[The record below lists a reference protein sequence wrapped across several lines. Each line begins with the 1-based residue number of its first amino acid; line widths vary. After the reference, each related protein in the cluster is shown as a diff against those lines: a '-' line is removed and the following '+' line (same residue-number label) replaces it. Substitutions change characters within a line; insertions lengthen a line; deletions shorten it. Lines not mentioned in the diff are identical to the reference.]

1 MSLRD
6 LVGRQGLVSGECAL
20 HPGRIGG
27 ATRLA
32 AGGVS
37 TMENNGN
44 PTSREV
50 EERRLYDV
58 WATREEENK
67 VSRLL
72 ASNAVAGGMQLGQGT
87 EDSFH
92 SRKYFSVVRNFPR
105 STNISLFIAYFEVLR
120 TRSIY
125 FQLYI
130 SGKGVRVE

>member
-1 MSLRD
+1 MHIANKD
-6 LVGRQGLVSGECAL
+6 
-20 HPGRIGG
+20 GG
-27 ATRLA
+27 DR
-32 AGGVS
+32 
-37 TMENNGN
+37 
-44 PTSREV
+44 V

-125 FQLYI
+125 LSLI
-130 SGKGVRVE
+130 HI